1 MFGLI
6 SHGFLSNLKEIV
18 PNLSHILFFKDWIH
32 EYFLGIPYISPE
44 NGNQTEDDNNTEK
57 SMLELIKRTVIFI
70 RFKKV

>member
-1 MFGLI
+1 MLGLI

-44 NGNQTEDDNNTEK
+44 NGNQTEDDNNTER
-57 SMLELIKRTVIFI
+57 SMLELIKWTVILI